1 MARTK
6 AEEKVI
12 TEKSSKKKNLV
23 SNYLFQ
29 FFEKNHIKKSFED
42 RAQKQLQTTMNEP
55 GNTYF
60 SYLDTGKVIHKKY
73 FLGSDYISNR
83 EKGCIKNRGHNNP
96 EKLTLP
102 EGLIARNK
110 MEQNPDRCTHRTVEN
125 YPNKSTE

>member
-6 AEEKVI
+6 AEVKVI

-29 FFEKNHIKKSFED
+29 FFEKNRIKKSFED

-60 SYLDTGKVIHKKY
+60 SYLDTGKVTKN
-73 FLGSDYISNR
+73 ISWVPIR
-83 EKGCIKNRGHNNP
+83 SQIERKAASKIGDTITPKN
-96 EKLTLP
+96 
-102 EGLIARNK
+102 
-110 MEQNPDRCTHRTVEN
+110 
-125 YPNKSTE
+125 